1 MTAVSQHLSAGLLA
15 VVRYA
20 DWLSRLFWPEGS
32 RKFEF
37 LVRKADPVPAS
48 RSKSLNTESPLKL

>member
-20 DWLSRLFWPEGS
+20 DWLSRLSWPEGS

-37 LVRKADPVPAS
+37 LVRKVDPVPAS
-48 RSKSLNTESPLKL
+48 TLKVSGGGIN